1 MTTEEYYNELSHN
14 IIERCYEVHTELGP
28 GLMESVYE
36 VCLVKE
42 LRNAGYNVSY
52 QKEIPVIYKGELLDK
67 SFKVDIIVNDLIL
80 IELKSVETVLKVHRA
95 QLLSYLK
102 LSGLKLGLLVNF
114 NESSLR
120 NGICRRVNGDL

>member
-1 MTTEEYYNELSHN
+1 MTTEEYYNKLSYD

-36 VCLVKE
+36 MCLVKE
-42 LRNAGYNVSY
+42 LRNSGYNVAQ
-52 QKEIPVIYKGELLDK
+52 QKELPIIYKGTILDK
-67 SFKVDIIVNDLIL
+67 SFKADIIVNDMIL
-80 IELKSVETVLKVHRA
+80 LELKSVETVLKVHRA

-120 NGICRRVNGDL
+120 NGICRRINGEL